1 MEDHKM
7 KIVMTT
13 DTEGGVWNYS
23 LELCRALIP
32 HQVDVHLISLR
43 KDPSAGQIR
52 EVKRLENTTLYPYP
66 FKLEWMEKSTE
77 DIDKTAKKVQ
87 QFCQI
92 IDRKSTRLNSSHVA
106 ISYAVFCLKKKKKRE
121 TKISPTKRANEN

>member
-13 DTEGGVWNYS
+13 DTVGGVWNYS

-32 HQVDVHLISLR
+32 HHVDVHLISLG

-66 FKLEWMEKSTE
+66 FKQEWMKKSTE
-77 DIDKTAKKVQ
+77 DIDKPAKKVK
-87 QFCQI
+87 QFCKI
-92 IDRKSTRLNSSHVA
+92 NKTHLN
-106 ISYAVFCLKKKKKRE
+106 
-121 TKISPTKRANEN
+121 N